1 MYKINKMKQVRFLN
15 VFTAILLFVF
25 CQSNIL
31 QAQNIETYPT
41 NWFVQMKWNKVQVL
55 FRSTSMDLSKAKIST
70 SYSGVTIQSIKYFGN
85 SHYMA
90 ANVMIAS
97 TAKMGDIKF
106 VVNNGT
112 QTETVSW
119 PLKARRPGKGTSF
132 AQGVNQSDFIYFLMP
147 DRFSNGEVKNDRLP
161 GLRDQTLNRDSIYH
175 RHGGDLQGVK
185 NHLDYLQQMGV
196 TTLWMTPVIENDMP
210 NRTEHGYAFTNH
222 YAIEK
227 RFGGEA
233 AYLQLSDALHQRGMK
248 LIQDAVYNHVGRF
261 HFLVQDAPD
270 PNWLHQ
276 WPRYTQTN
284 YKDQTQFDPYGAKV
298 DLKIMADGWFTR
310 EMPDMNHQNEYVSN
324 FLIQHALWSVETFG
338 IDAWRID
345 TYIYNDLPFM
355 NHCNQVLNEEYPK
368 LTSFG
373 ECWVHGVSNQAFFVE
388 NNINHAFKSNLQG
401 SADFQ
406 TLFYGI
412 QPALNEKPSWDGGVI
427 KLYNTLANDFLY
439 KDATRNVIF
448 LDNHDMTRALSGF
461 GESIPKLKMGVAWL
475 LTCRGIPQLY
485 YGTEVLM
492 KGISN
497 PDGLVRLDFPGG
509 WTGDAKNAFTGAG
522 LTQDEKSMLDYTRT
536 LGNFRKSSSAIKTGK
551 LMQYL
556 PDNGL
561 YVYFRYDDKQTVM
574 CVMNTTT
581 ENKKVDMSHFEERT
595 NGFKSG
601 KDIVSGQVVGN
612 QFSIAPQTLQVIE
625 LIK

>member
-1 MYKINKMKQVRFLN
+1 MM
-15 VFTAILLFVF
+15 LLLL
-25 CQSNIL
+25 CHNNELS
-31 QAQNIETYPT
+31 AQKIETYPS

-55 FRSTSMDLSKAKIST
+55 FRSTSMDLSKASIST
-70 SYSGVTIQSIKYFGN
+70 KYAGVTVQGISHFKN
-85 SHYMA
+85 SHYVV
-90 ANVMIAS
+90 ANVFIAS
-97 TAKMGDIKF
+97 TAKAGDIQF
-106 VVNNGT
+106 VLNNGVS
-112 QTETVSW
+112 TETVTW
-119 PLKARRPGKGTSF
+119 TLKLRRPGKGTSF

-147 DRFSNGEVKNDRLP
+147 DRFSNGEASNDRLP
-161 GLRDQTLNRDSIYH
+161 GLKDQTLNRDSIYH

-298 DLKIMADGWFTR
+298 DLKKMADGWFTT
-310 EMPDMNHQNEYVSN
+310 EMPDMNHQNEFVAQ

-345 TYIYNDLPFM
+345 TYIYNDMPFM
-355 NHCNQVLNEEYPK
+355 NRCNKALNEEYPK

-373 ECWVHGVSNQAFFVE
+373 ECWVHGVSNQAYFVE
-388 NNINHAFKSNLQG
+388 NNINNAFKSNLQG
-401 SADFQ
+401 AADFQ

-448 LDNHDMTRALSGF
+448 LDNHDMTRALSSF

-497 PDGLVRLDFPGG
+497 PDGWVRLDFPGG
-509 WTGDAKNAFTGAG
+509 WPGDAKNAFTGVG
-522 LTQDEKSMLDYTRT
+522 LTKDEKEMLDYTRV
-536 LGNFRKSSSAIKTGK
+536 LGNYRKSSSAITTGK
-551 LMQYL
+551 LMQYI
-556 PDNGL
+556 PNNGL
-561 YVYFRYDDKQTVM
+561 YVYFRYDEKQTVM
-574 CVMNTTT
+574 CVMNTTS
-581 ENKKVDMSHFEERT
+581 ESKKVDMGHFEERT
-595 NGFKSG
+595 NGFKTG
-601 KDIVSGQVVGN
+601 KDIVTGQVVGN